1 MNVFVRPYNEEVAAA
16 ILIVLIC
23 MVAVYCMVKG
33 EK

>member
-1 MNVFVRPYNEEVAAA
+1 MYVFFRPCNEKDAVMC
-16 ILIVLIC
+16 LVMLVC